1 MPRPAKLRLLIGVLL
16 GLLPL
21 VAQAEQAVSKA
32 EALEEKAVADQPA
45 AGDRLSRAEAQ
56 SVDPAGDQPL
66 DDPLTCLARTIY
78 WEAKGEPREGMAA
91 VAAVVMNRL
100 ADPDFP
106 KSICAVVTQGRESR
120 ACQFSWWCDGRP
132 DDVEEEQPYAT
143 AKEIARE
150 ALNQQLADPTGG
162 AVNFHLAGQTPAW
175 VASFRRTVQVGQ
187 HVFYRKAG

>member
-1 MPRPAKLRLLIGVLL
+1 MPQPARLRLLIGVLVS
-16 GLLPL
+16 LLPL
-21 VAQAEQAVSKA
+21 VLHAEEAVTKA
-32 EALEEKAVADQPA
+32 ATLEEKAVADQPA
-45 AGDRLSRAEAQ
+45 AGDRLSKAEAQ

-78 WEAKGEPREGMAA
+78 WEAKGEPREGMVA

-106 KSICAVVTQGRESR
+106 KTICAVVTQGRETG

-132 DDVEEEQPYAT
+132 DDVEEPEPYTT

-150 ALNQQLADPTGG
+150 ALNQQMPDPTEG
-162 AVNFHLAGQTPAW
+162 AINFHLAGQTPDWA
-175 VASFRRTVQVGQ
+175 ASFHKTVQVGQ
-187 HVFYRKAG
+187 HVFYRKGG